1 MVTRNYG
8 DFITVALWSPSV
20 VTGDEDDFV
29 VPTLVYMYVIIGKQQ
44 HHVISPLFGRRCNA
58 LRRYIHQ

>member
-1 MVTRNYG
+1 M
-8 DFITVALWSPSV
+8 DFITVALWPPSV

-44 HHVISPLFGRRCNA
+44 LQVILLPLFCRRCNA